1 VPEVEGGQI
10 EEVDNED
17 QLSPNIVTTNE
28 QHDEGKEQEVADD
41 EVASYTGGSV
51 DIVGIG
57 GEEGP
62 DISDLK
68 NEENNPVNGGDDGV
82 LSERSV
88 IQLVDSPD
96 CMAGFLLII
105 PWYIE
110 RIVEG
115 SDEEKEPGEST
126 EELVSPNGLD
136 CMRLASCKRVQVAS
150 SHFGGLILSC

>member
-1 VPEVEGGQI
+1 M
-10 EEVDNED
+10 D
-17 QLSPNIVTTNE
+17 
-28 QHDEGKEQEVADD
+28 K
-41 EVASYTGGSV
+41 
-51 DIVGIG
+51 
-57 GEEGP
+57 
-62 DISDLK
+62 
-68 NEENNPVNGGDDGV
+68 PVNGGDDGA

-88 IQLVDSPD
+88 IQLVDSPN

-136 CMRLASCKRVQVAS
+136 CMRLASCKRVHYSSCQYSFKPGTSRMFGETYSCFRPFWWINIKLLIEFVAR
-150 SHFGGLILSC
+150 